1 MNWSAVVTALESS
14 ALFNDAHTA
23 WQADGHTGQS
33 KATFAEALTFPLTN
47 AGKGIAPPF
56 ASMSPVEVARWCIV
70 MLCASSLAVDRD
82 I

>member
-1 MNWSAVVTALESS
+1 MNWSAVVTALENS

-23 WQADGHTGQS
+23 WQADGHSGQS

-56 ASMSPVEVARWCIV
+56 ASMSPVEVARHVITF
-70 MLCASSLAVDRD
+70 LCASKYCIDRD
-82 I
+82 V